1 LKSTL
6 PVLLLSSVIP
16 AQAGIQFLLVPCL
29 RSGSV
34 LDSRIH
40 GNDNGDAIWSASS
53 QSHEE
58 YVTKGGRPF
67 RKIFTSPEGEGF
79 PPSPMV
85 TLKSHPTSHDQRK
98 EDKGDVKSASF
109 NLSSPEWFG
118 ERRNPRLSAVLI
130 GTAVAFWVEFF
141 GLNPLDKN
149 F

>member
-34 LDSRIH
+34 LDSRFH
-40 GNDNGDAIWSASS
+40 GNDNGDAILFSGSWSASS
-53 QSHEE
+53 QFHEE

-67 RKIFTSPEGEGF
+67 CKIFTSPEGEGF

-85 TLKSHPTSHDQRK
+85 TLKSDNEVEPTLL
-98 EDKGDVKSASF
+98 DKGI
-109 NLSSPEWFG
+109 WG
-118 ERRNPRLSAVLI
+118 
-130 GTAVAFWVEFF
+130 
-141 GLNPLDKN
+141 
-149 F
+149 